1 MERGDEDGNKKE
13 IRRDIKTSVFIG
25 RVVSIDRVLNK
36 EHFIWE
42 NHAENKHQKLVP
54 DPFLILLFN
63 LKQPSHARNS
73 FKKRYFERGSS
84 KSPKKVNIIFS
95 CEPSPF

>member
-13 IRRDIKTSVFIG
+13 IRCDIETWVFIG

-42 NHAENKHQKLVP
+42 NHAENNHQKLVP
-54 DPFLILLFN
+54 DPF
-63 LKQPSHARNS
+63 
-73 FKKRYFERGSS
+73 
-84 KSPKKVNIIFS
+84 
-95 CEPSPF
+95 

>member
-13 IRRDIKTSVFIG
+13 IRRDIETWVFIG

-54 DPFLILLFN
+54 DPF
-63 LKQPSHARNS
+63 
-73 FKKRYFERGSS
+73 
-84 KSPKKVNIIFS
+84 
-95 CEPSPF
+95 